1 MAADEKEM
9 FEAAKRCPGA
19 SDIVRPTLVYVKCKN
34 CGNEIEMF
42 TDEFKTTCEKCGAT
56 VFREETPSCIDWC
69 AHAKECIGE
78 EKYKQIKGTKS

>member
-1 MAADEKEM
+1 MSTDDKGM

-19 SDIVRPTLVYVKCKN
+19 SDIVRPTLVNVKCGK

-42 TDEFKTTCEKCGAT
+42 TDEFKTTCEKCGTT
-56 VFREETPSCIDWC
+56 VFREENPSCIDWC

-78 EKYKQIKGTKS
+78 EKYKQIKGAKS